1 MTKEEIIKEIL
12 KLKSTKVIT
21 QKDKLKIQLLQQEL
35 GKLDNENKN

>member
-1 MTKEEIIKEIL
+1 MTKEEITKEIL
-12 KLKSTKVIT
+12 ELKSKKIIT